1 MQSSTHSK
9 AVLELGK
16 RLVAKLGL
24 TDDFLGQWMAHDI
37 SARID
42 AIENNPEQAT
52 TAMRDEC
59 VKAILTI
66 WEHRN
71 TLPGHL
77 RPLQEIEPI
86 TRTLAALDVER
97 GDDYRYFRPTLR
109 EAVLDS
115 VDEPMRHWLELA
127 FSLDYS
133 ARVLIQH
140 ALQSAGTAAA
150 SQAQPW
156 VEAALQAGVEAEP
169 DRQTIDFLLERLYS
183 DDADRGEKIEMARKK
198 TLRDKIL
205 RLESFTELAQAVA
218 AELREKLDTDLG
230 PQNEP

>member
-1 MQSSTHSK
+1 
-9 AVLELGK
+9 
-16 RLVAKLGL
+16 
-24 TDDFLGQWMAHDI
+24 
-37 SARID
+37 
-42 AIENNPEQAT
+42 
-52 TAMRDEC
+52 MRDEC
-59 VKAILTI
+59 VKAILTL

-71 TLPGHL
+71 TLPSHL

-97 GDDYRYFRPTLR
+97 GDDYLYFRPILR
-109 EAVLDS
+109 EAVLDT

-140 ALQSAGTAAA
+140 ALQSAGAAA
-150 SQAQPW
+150 AFQMQPW
-156 VEAALQAGVEAEP
+156 VEAALRAGVEAEP

-183 DDADRGEKIEMARKK
+183 DDTDHEEKIEMARKK
-198 TLRDKIL
+198 TLRDKVL
-205 RLESFTELAQAVA
+205 RLESFAKLAEAVA